1 MSVFK
6 ICVNVFN
13 NGFGVEAV
21 VGEELGF
28 MDELM
33 SECV

>member
-6 ICVNVFN
+6 IFVNFFN

-21 VGEELGF
+21 VSEELGF
-28 MDELM
+28 MD
-33 SECV
+33 